1 MNLNSQKSLISRL
14 RRSPQA
20 REQFVESHLRK
31 GIANQLL
38 ATRDR
43 LSWSQERLGKEVGM
57 TQNAISRLES
67 SGYGRPTLTTLRKLA
82 AALDVGLIVRFVPF
96 SEMVDWVSGT
106 PRVNLGLNSEA
117 IAVPNFAQEEELG
130 VFDAE
135 PAAAVLPSLP
145 SEPSSNE
152 VHSSVLRWPVST
164 NATGGSPYRMVNH
177 AGPLSPANSIQES
190 SRRPN

>member
-1 MNLNSQKSLISRL
+1 MNLNSKKSLISRL

-43 LSWSQERLGKEVGM
+43 LSWSQERLGQEVGM

-106 PRVNLGLNSEA
+106 PRVTLGLSSEA
-117 IAVPNFAQEEELG
+117 LAVPNFAQEQELG

-145 SEPSSNE
+145 SGPPSNE
-152 VHSSVLRWPVST
+152 VHSVLRWPVST
-164 NATGGSPYRMVNH
+164 NATGGSAYRMVNQ
-177 AGPLSPANSIQES
+177 AGPLSPANSIQQS

>member
-1 MNLNSQKSLISRL
+1 MNLNSKKSLISRL

-20 REQFVESHLRK
+20 REQFVESHLSK

-106 PRVNLGLNSEA
+106 PRVTLGLSSEA
-117 IAVPNFAQEEELG
+117 LAVPNFAQEEASG
-130 VFDAE
+130 VFAAE
-135 PAAAVLPSLP
+135 PTAVVLPSLP
-145 SEPSSNE
+145 SGPPSKNE
-152 VHSSVLRWPVST
+152 IHSVLRWHVST
-164 NATGGSPYRMVNH
+164 NATGGSTHGMVNH
-177 AGPLSPANSIQES
+177 AGPLSPDNPVQES